1 MYTRLLVYVLYCKF
15 ITYRRFGV
23 RNRELESVWN
33 NSTSSSFGGFV
44 LEELLGA
51 ELEDVVE
58 LLLAHRHRAAAHS
71 RAHNQVREHHL
82 AARHLKD
89 ALLHCVTSHKPVD
102 KHAIRLPDAV
112 RAAER
117 LLNYIQSFKANI
129 FIQKFS
135 SSNVKNLQKQTWISL
150 CGFQSES

>member
-1 MYTRLLVYVLYCKF
+1 M
-15 ITYRRFGV
+15 
-23 RNRELESVWN
+23 RNRELESVSN
-33 NSTSSSFGGFV
+33 NSTSSSFGGIV

-58 LLLAHRHRAAAHS
+58 LLLAHGHRAAAHS

-102 KHAIRLPDAV
+102 KHAIRLPDTV
-112 RAAER
+112 SAAEC
-117 LLNYIQSFKANI
+117 LLNYIISVQSKYLSPKIFVFK
-129 FIQKFS
+129 S
-135 SSNVKNLQKQTWISL
+135 
-150 CGFQSES
+150 